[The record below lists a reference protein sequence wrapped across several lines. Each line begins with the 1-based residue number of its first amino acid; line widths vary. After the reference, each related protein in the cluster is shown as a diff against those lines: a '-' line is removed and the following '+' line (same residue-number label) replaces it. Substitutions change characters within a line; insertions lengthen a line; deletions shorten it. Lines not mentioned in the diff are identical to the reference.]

1 MSVVLTATA
10 VLPLVGIGGTPADPT
25 LAGISDGL
33 VYSAMAAY
41 AVALV
46 AFAVDLAGGRRGA
59 LRESVPVEVSP
70 AVAAGTG
77 TPRTGATGTP
87 TRTGATGTPTAIGG
101 STSTTGGAAAST
113 GAERGRRAA
122 GVASAVFVLATL
134 LHLAAV
140 LARGASVQRVPW
152 GDAYEFAVSGAL
164 VVSLVFV
171 VLLRNGERWR
181 WLGTF
186 VVVPVLL
193 MLMIA
198 TSFFYTQASALSPAL
213 QSSWLVVHVSIAFL
227 SSALLTIGFSLAVV
241 QLVQHRQ
248 EAVVA
253 AGGATSRF
261 LQRVPSSLQLEQT
274 SFQLHA
280 VAFVLWTFTV
290 VAGAIWA
297 AEAWGRYWGWDPK
310 EVWSFVI
317 WVVYAAYLHAR
328 STAGWAGPR
337 SAWIAVL
344 GFACLLFNFLGVNYL
359 FVGNH
364 SYAL

>member
-1 MSVVLTATA
+1 MSAVLTGLTTGLTGLTLGAG
-10 VLPLVGIGGTPADPT
+10 PGGIGGTPADPA

-46 AFAVDLAGGRRGA
+46 AFAVDLAGGRRTRGA
-59 LRESVPVEVSP
+59 VREEALVG
-70 AVAAGTG
+70 AG
-77 TPRTGATGTP
+77 GA
-87 TRTGATGTPTAIGG
+87 G
-101 STSTTGGAAAST
+101 STAGSTAAST
-113 GAERGRRAA
+113 AQGSGTAAATPGRRAL
-122 GVASAVFVLATL
+122 GIGSTVFVLATL
-134 LHLAAV
+134 LHVAALV
-140 LARGASVQRVPW
+140 ARGASVQRVPW
-152 GDAYEFAVSGAL
+152 SDAYEFAVSGAA
-164 VVSLVFV
+164 VVSVVYL
-171 VLLRNGERWR
+171 VLLRDRARWG
-181 WLGTF
+181 WLGSF

-193 MLMIA
+193 TLMVA
-198 TSFFYTQASALSPAL
+198 TSFFYTEASALSPAL

-227 SSALLTIGFSLAVV
+227 ASALLTIGFSLAVV

-248 EAVVA
+248 DALVA
-253 AGGATSRF
+253 AGGEPSRL
-261 LQRVPSSLQLEQT
+261 LQRVPSARQLEQT

-328 STAGWAGPR
+328 ATAGWAGPR

>member
-1 MSVVLTATA
+1 MSVVLSGVTVLAGPSAMT
-10 VLPLVGIGGTPADPT
+10 VLPLVGIGGTAADPT

-59 LRESVPVEVSP
+59 PGEESVVEEALVEVT
-70 AVAAGTG
+70 AAAGGAG
-77 TPRTGATGTP
+77 TTRTSATSATP
-87 TRTGATGTPTAIGG
+87 TTGPASGRRSGRVG
-101 STSTTGGAAAST
+101 ST
-113 GAERGRRAA
+113 
-122 GVASAVFVLATL
+122 VFVLATL

-152 GDAYEFAVSGAL
+152 SDAYEFAVSGAL
-164 VVSLVFV
+164 MVSLVFV
-171 VLLRNGERWR
+171 VLLRNVDRWR

-186 VVVPVLL
+186 VAVPVLL
-193 MLMIA
+193 TLMIA
-198 TSFFYTQASALSPAL
+198 TSFFYTEASALSPAL

-227 SSALLTIGFSLAVV
+227 ASALLTIGFSLAVV

-253 AGGATSRF
+253 AGGAPSRF

-274 SFQLHA
+274 SFQMHA

-290 VAGAIWA
+290 IAGAIWA

>member
-1 MSVVLTATA
+1 MTPLLAVTGTA
-10 VLPLVGIGGTPADPT
+10 VDE
-25 LAGISDGL
+25 
-33 VYSAMAAY
+33 AMAGASDAFVLATMVVY
-41 AVALV
+41 GVALI
-46 AFAVDLAGGRRGA
+46 AFAIDLAGGRRERPAVRQEPA
-59 LRESVPVEVSP
+59 L
-70 AVAAGTG
+70 VAAG
-77 TPRTGATGTP
+77 A
-87 TRTGATGTPTAIGG
+87 
-101 STSTTGGAAAST
+101 STEGAAPSNAWTSD
-113 GAERGRRAA
+113 GQGGPHDRVHGPQRAA
-122 GVASAVFVLATL
+122 GIGTSLFVLATL
-134 LHLAAV
+134 LHLVAV
-140 LARGASVQRVPW
+140 VTRGLSVSRVPW
-152 GDAYEFAVSGAL
+152 SDAYEFAVSGSLAVSVVYVAL
-164 VVSLVFV
+164 LS
-171 VLLRNGERWR
+171 RGRQWR
-181 WLGTF
+181 WLGAF

-193 MLMIA
+193 TLMIA
-198 TSFFYTQASALSPAL
+198 TSFFYTEASALSPAL

-227 SSALLTIGFSLAVV
+227 SSALFTIGFSLAVV

-248 EAVVA
+248 EALVA
-253 AGGATSRF
+253 AGAAPSR
-261 LQRVPSSLQLEQT
+261 LLARVPGSRALEQT

-328 STAGWAGPR
+328 STAGWAGSR
-337 SAWIAVL
+337 SAWIAVV

>member
-10 VLPLVGIGGTPADPT
+10 VLPLVGIGGTPADPA

-33 VYSAMAAY
+33 VYSTMAAY

-59 LRESVPVEVSP
+59 PHELALVEVNA
-70 AVAAGTG
+70 AVAVGAGT
-77 TPRTGATGTP
+77 
-87 TRTGATGTPTAIGG
+87 TRTGATGIPTATGATDISGATG
-101 STSTTGGAAAST
+101 ATTAAMATTGAA
-113 GAERGRRAA
+113 RGQRAA
-122 GVASAVFVLATL
+122 GVGSTVFVLATL

-152 GDAYEFAVSGAL
+152 SDAYEYAVSGAL
-164 VVSLVFV
+164 MVSLVFV

-193 MLMIA
+193 TLMVA
-198 TSFFYTQASALSPAL
+198 TSFFYTEASALSPAL

-253 AGGATSRF
+253 AGGAPSRF

-344 GFACLLFNFLGVNYL
+344 GFACLLFNFFGVNYL

>member
-1 MSVVLTATA
+1 MTASPLDLLVLPA
-10 VLPLVGIGGTPADPT
+10 VLVTGRAADEG
-25 LAGISDGL
+25 LAGISDAL
-33 VYSAMAAY
+33 VYSAMAVYTASLVAY
-41 AVALV
+41 AL
-46 AFAVDLAGGRRGA
+46 DLGARRA
-59 LRESVPVEVSP
+59 RPRERTL
-70 AVAAGTG
+70 VAAG
-77 TPRTGATGTP
+77 
-87 TRTGATGTPTAIGG
+87 
-101 STSTTGGAAAST
+101 
-113 GAERGRRAA
+113 AA
-122 GVASAVFVLATL
+122 GQEGVTTVEAPHPVGAGGQERQGKAARIGTSLFVLATL
-134 LHLAAV
+134 LHVGAIV
-140 LARGASVQRVPW
+140 ARGLSVHRVPW
-152 GDAYEFAVSGAL
+152 GDAYEFALTGSVL
-164 VVSLVFV
+164 VSLVFV
-171 VLLRNGERWR
+171 VLLRRAQRWS
-181 WLGTF
+181 WLGSF

-193 MLMIA
+193 ALMVA
-198 TSFFYTQASALSPAL
+198 TSFFYTEASALSPAL
-213 QSSWLVVHVSIAFL
+213 QDSWLVVHVSIAFL
-227 SSALLTIGFSLAVV
+227 ASALLTIGFSLAVV

-248 EAVVA
+248 EAVLA
-253 AGGATSRF
+253 AGVSPSRF
-261 LQRVPSSLQLEQT
+261 LARVPDSRTLEQT

-344 GFACLLFNFLGVNYL
+344 GFACLMFNFFGVNYL

>member
-1 MSVVLTATA
+1 MTGPTTLLATQLA
-10 VLPLVGIGGTPADPT
+10 PLLLPEALIRGRAADPL
-25 LAGISDGL
+25 LAGASDAL
-33 VYSAMAAY
+33 VYGAMAAY

-46 AFAVDLAGGRRGA
+46 AFAVDLSGARRRVAQAELVTAGA
-59 LRESVPVEVSP
+59 P
-70 AVAAGTG
+70 AAAG
-77 TPRTGATGTP
+77 AT
-87 TRTGATGTPTAIGG
+87 AG
-101 STSTTGGAAAST
+101 STSAAPAP
-113 GAERGRRAA
+113 RGRA
-122 GVASAVFVLATL
+122 GGIGTSVFVLASV

-140 LARGASVQRVPW
+140 VARGLSVHRVPW
-152 GDAYEFAVSGAL
+152 SDAYEFALSGSVMVSAVYL
-164 VVSLVFV
+164 
-171 VLLRNGERWR
+171 VLLLRAGTRWR

-193 MLMIA
+193 TLMIA
-198 TSFFYTQASALSPAL
+198 TSFFYTEASALSPAL

-227 SSALLTIGFSLAVV
+227 ASALFTIGFSLAVV

-248 EAVVA
+248 EATVA
-253 AGGATSRF
+253 AGGRASRF
-261 LQRVPSSLQLEQT
+261 LASVPGSRQLEQT

-290 VAGAIWA
+290 IAGAVWA
-297 AEAWGRYWGWDPK
+297 AEAWGRWWGWDPK

-337 SAWIAVL
+337 SAWIAVF

>member
-1 MSVVLTATA
+1 MTASPLDLLVLPA
-10 VLPLVGIGGTPADPT
+10 VLVTGRAADEG
-25 LAGISDGL
+25 LAGISDAL
-33 VYSAMAAY
+33 VYSAMAVYAVSLVAY
-41 AVALV
+41 AIDLGARRARPRAKTLV
-46 AFAVDLAGGRRGA
+46 TAGAGA
-59 LRESVPVEVSP
+59 DS
-70 AVAAGTG
+70 A
-77 TPRTGATGTP
+77 ATGPDP
-87 TRTGATGTPTAIGG
+87 TRPDATQPDGVGGQEQQGKAARIGT
-101 STSTTGGAAAST
+101 SL
-113 GAERGRRAA
+113 
-122 GVASAVFVLATL
+122 FVLATL
-134 LHLAAV
+134 LHVAAIV
-140 LARGASVQRVPW
+140 ARGLSVHRVPW
-152 GDAYEFAVSGAL
+152 GDAYEFALTGSVL
-164 VVSLVFV
+164 VSLVFV
-171 VLLRNGERWR
+171 VLLRRAQRWS
-181 WLGTF
+181 WLGSF

-193 MLMIA
+193 ALMVA
-198 TSFFYTQASALSPAL
+198 TSFFYTEASALSPAL
-213 QSSWLVVHVSIAFL
+213 QDSWLVVHVSIAFL
-227 SSALLTIGFSLAVV
+227 ASALFTIGFSLAVV

-248 EAVVA
+248 EAVLA
-253 AGGATSRF
+253 AGGLPSRF
-261 LQRVPSSLQLEQT
+261 LARVPDSRTLEQT

-344 GFACLLFNFLGVNYL
+344 GFACLMFNFFGVNYL

>member
-1 MSVVLTATA
+1 MSVVTTA
-10 VLPLVGIGGTPADPT
+10 VSALPLVGIGGTPADPT

-46 AFAVDLAGGRRGA
+46 AFAVDLSG
-59 LRESVPVEVSP
+59 
-70 AVAAGTG
+70 
-77 TPRTGATGTP
+77 
-87 TRTGATGTPTAIGG
+87 
-101 STSTTGGAAAST
+101 
-113 GAERGRRAA
+113 GRRAA
-122 GVASAVFVLATL
+122 SRQAELVGSGATGAVGSTGSSGSRGSVTTVDPSGAPAGGPAPRRAGGIGATVFLLATF

-140 LARGASVQRVPW
+140 VARGASVQRVPW
-152 GDAYEFAVSGAL
+152 SDAYEFAVSGSLA
-164 VVSLVFV
+164 VSLVFA
-171 VLLRNGERWR
+171 VLLRDKDRWR
-181 WLGTF
+181 WLGSF

-193 MLMIA
+193 TLMIA

-213 QSSWLVVHVSIAFL
+213 QSSWLVVHVSIAFIA
-227 SSALLTIGFSLAVV
+227 SALFTIGFSLAVV
-241 QLVQHRQ
+241 QLVQHRA
-248 EAVVA
+248 EAAVA
-253 AGGATSRF
+253 AGGQPSRF
-261 LQRVPSSLQLEQT
+261 LARVPSSRQLEQT

-317 WVVYAAYLHAR
+317 WTVYAAYLHAR
-328 STAGWAGPR
+328 STAGWAGSR